1 MTSPGSPPDDLV
13 RRLLDVSELHGD
25 FVLSSGR
32 RSNVYFDKFR
42 FLADPALLREVAE
55 RVRAL
60 LPEGVTHLAAP
71 EGAAT
76 LLLSAVALKAGLPM
90 IVVRKEPK
98 AYGTRS
104 RVEGYPDP
112 GAVVALIED
121 VSTTGHQVEAA
132 AKAVERQG
140 CTVACIVL
148 ALDRGGAEVL
158 RASGYRVETVVSV
171 SVPPADAAGTSG
183 AAGAG
188 SSDTSGAAGA
198 AGAPGAANP
207 PGPAG

>member
-1 MTSPGSPPDDLV
+1 VTDGPGNDDLV
-13 RRLLDVSELHGD
+13 RRLLDVSELHGE

-32 RSNVYFDKFR
+32 HSNVYFDKFR
-42 FLADPALLREVAE
+42 FLADPGLLREVAG

-60 LPEGVTHLAAP
+60 LPSGVTHLAAP

-76 LLLSAVALKAGLPM
+76 LLLSAVALDAGLPM

-104 RVEGYPDP
+104 QVEGYPDP
-112 GAVVALIED
+112 AGVVALIED

-148 ALDRGGAEVL
+148 ALDRGGAAAL
-158 RASGYRVETVVSV
+158 RSSGYRVETVVSV
-171 SVPPADAAGTSG
+171 SVPSEDAPAPSEPGDSAG
-183 AAGAG
+183 
-188 SSDTSGAAGA
+188 
-198 AGAPGAANP
+198 
-207 PGPAG
+207 

>member
-1 MTSPGSPPDDLV
+1 MTTGPDATPADSRPGDLV
-13 RRLLDVSELHGD
+13 QRLLDVSELHGD

-32 RSNVYFDKFR
+32 RSTVYFDKFR

-60 LPEGVTHLAAP
+60 LPDAVTHLAAP

-76 LLLSAVALKAGLPM
+76 LLLSAVALGSGLPM

-98 AYGTRS
+98 SYGTRS
-104 RVEGYPDP
+104 QVEGYPDP

-148 ALDRGGAEVL
+148 ALDRGGSAAL
-158 RASGYRVETVVSV
+158 RSSGYRVETVVSV
-171 SVPPADAAGTSG
+171 SVPSDEAS
-183 AAGAG
+183 AG
-188 SSDTSGAAGA
+188 SDE
-198 AGAPGAANP
+198 
-207 PGPAG
+207 PAG